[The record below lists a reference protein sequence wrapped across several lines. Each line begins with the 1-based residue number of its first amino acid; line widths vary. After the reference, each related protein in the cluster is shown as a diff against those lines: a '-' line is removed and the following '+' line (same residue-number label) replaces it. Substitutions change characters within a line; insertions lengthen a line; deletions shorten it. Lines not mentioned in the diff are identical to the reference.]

1 MNSFSGSSVT
11 TPQSASIV
19 RGFLNRTYSWMFAG
33 MALTAIIAY
42 LTSQNQPLMD
52 TLRGFGFG
60 IVLLQL
66 GVVFFLSFMVQRVSA
81 TIAGLLFMAYAALTG
96 LTFSYLL
103 IAYTGSS
110 VVGAFAASALT
121 FGAMSL
127 IGYTTK
133 RDLSGL
139 GRFFLFALIGLI
151 IASIVNIFVA
161 SGPFGFI
168 ISIVGV
174 LLFAGLTAYDTQRL
188 KEIALSGQGTE
199 NLAIYGA
206 LQLYLDFINIFLFIL
221 RLGGSRN

>member
-42 LTSQNQPLMD
+42 LTSQNEQLLY
-52 TLRGFGFG
+52 TIRSFGFG

-81 TIAGLLFMAYAALTG
+81 TVAGLLFMAYAALTG